1 MKSPTSSLLSE
12 NIRWHALVAGLA
24 LVLALLALLQYRST
38 RLVSDATT
46 EHLRSTL
53 QDSLMDLRQGVG
65 QELKTLCEA
74 FQSDAGVPRS
84 SASQE
89 YIRRLER
96 WRRTAAH
103 PALIGQVLVVRSL
116 DVDEPELLELRED
129 LHRAS
134 SAKWTRELLPLRAWM
149 QKSPLQSLGY
159 SGATATLDADGS
171 GVSQQASAQT
181 TSSSAISAAT
191 HPIFPWLIDES
202 IPALIHAELEVDR
215 DARGKTVTSVAWV
228 VMRLDLKVLGH
239 DVLPELVQRNFGRES
254 EAAYRIA
261 VISLGESTG
270 PIYSSDGSFQ
280 GSDLISDAS
289 VNLFG
294 RPEFLNREKR
304 APADPLPDTKPAIQL
319 PLSYDP
325 AGSRNQILKSDEDG
339 PVHIDPIHYGDKD
352 PDWHILAQ
360 HRQGSVE
367 AAVASSYHRS
377 LVINFGVLF
386 LLGITMT
393 LIIANSR
400 RSRRLAQLQVDFV
413 AGVSHELRTPLT
425 GIVAA
430 AQNIADGVV
439 DDKPR
444 VVRYGN
450 AILTQ
455 AQQLADL
462 VEQILLF
469 SATQKN
475 AHRYHLQLADVE
487 TILNACVKTTSTLT
501 KPAGFSV
508 QRTIQPGLPQVLVDT
523 KALSQCLQNLITNA
537 AKYSGASRWIGVE
550 AVTATDPMRGSE
562 VTIAVEDRGLGMEP
576 EELLH
581 IFKPFYRSPEVTAA
595 QIHGNGLG
603 LPLTKSMVEA
613 MGGRLTVS
621 SRPKEGSR
629 FTIHL
634 PIPRNGSQPSPA
646 SMSAGNANS

>member
-1 MKSPTSSLLSE
+1 MKSPTNSPIAENLL
-12 NIRWHALVAGLA
+12 WYALVAGLA

-46 EHLRSTL
+46 EHLRSSL

-65 QELKTLCEA
+65 QELKPLCSE
-74 FQSDAGVPRS
+74 FQLDAGIPRN

-89 YIRRLER
+89 YIHRLER

-103 PALIGQVLVVRSL
+103 PGLIAEVLVARSL
-116 DVDEPELLELRED
+116 DADEPELLGLNEN
-129 LHRAS
+129 LHRATP
-134 SAKWTRELLPLRAWM
+134 AKWTRELVPLRAWM
-149 QKSPLQSLGY
+149 RKSLLQSLGY
-159 SGATATLDADGS
+159 AGATATLDATDS
-171 GVSQQASAQT
+171 TAPRPTSAS
-181 TSSSAISAAT
+181 SAT
-191 HPIFPWLIDES
+191 HPISPWLIDES
-202 IPALIHAELEVDR
+202 IPALVHAEIETDR
-215 DARGKTVTSVAWV
+215 DAKGKTVASIAWI
-228 VMRLDLKVLGH
+228 VMRLDLRVLGRK
-239 DVLPELVQRNFGRES
+239 VLPELVQRNFGRES
-254 EAAYRIA
+254 ESAYRIA

-304 APADPLPDTKPAIQL
+304 PPADPPSGTGAKIPL

-325 AGSRNQILKSDEDG
+325 AGSRTQILKSDEDG
-339 PVHIDPIHYGDKD
+339 PVHIDPIHYGDND
-352 PDWHILAQ
+352 PNWHILAQ

-377 LVINFGVLF
+377 LAINFGVLF

-444 VVRYGN
+444 IARYGN

-455 AQQLADL
+455 AQQLTDL

-475 AHRYHLQLADVE
+475 AHRYHLQLVDVQ
-487 TILNACVKTTSTLT
+487 TILDGCIKTSSTLT
-501 KPAGFSV
+501 KPAGISV
-508 QRTIQPGLPQVLVDT
+508 QRTIQPALPQILVDP

-537 AKYSGASRWIGVE
+537 VKYSGASRWIGLE
-550 AVTATDPMRGSE
+550 AATAADPMRGSE
-562 VTIAVEDRGLGMEP
+562 VTIAVEDRGLGMQP

-646 SMSAGNANS
+646 PLSAGNANS